1 MMMKGETSMRRQ
13 LFCYSIFIVCEFM
26 MFQIIEGQE
35 LLPRQQASNAVRQEI
50 QGALLAQEDDAR
62 HVAIEA
68 YFTRQGGLL
77 ATESEVL
84 SIVTIGFDIPGFA
97 KKGEK
102 LWEIRFTD
110 MGSNGVQRL
119 LRAILYLHPNTSAI
133 HAVVGPWTEILPFD
147 LDALSQYHPSDEQQ
161 VKDIA
166 FSAYLLR
173 QHLNRRIEET
183 ATTAHSI
190 ALGITIPDFAN
201 RGDTIWEVCID
212 MSSQLQALVWMNP
225 ITNKT
230 VFLLDSQSVQEK
242 EPFIEINEK

>member
-1 MMMKGETSMRRQ
+1 MCRFIFLSCIF
-13 LFCYSIFIVCEFM
+13 LFCELVIMQAVG
-26 MFQIIEGQE
+26 GQE
-35 LLPRQQASNAVRQEI
+35 LLSRQQTSETKPQEI
-50 QGALLAQEDDAR
+50 SGAVLSQEKDAR

-97 KKGEK
+97 KKGER
-102 LWEIRFTD
+102 LWEVRFTD

-119 LRAILYLHPNTSAI
+119 LRAILYIHPNTSAI

-166 FSAYLLR
+166 FSAYLSR

-242 EPFIEINEK
+242 EPPIEINEK